1 MENKPSNHSEEL
13 LEAGKLNELRKL
25 LIGLNQSELDRIKLL
40 LNDPH
45 EFSKELSIL
54 LPYAIRKMIE
64 QGEVSVDNLLPFV
77 EEAMHKSIQKN
88 PQRLADILFPVMG
101 PAIRKAVSEDL
112 KRMIAAINTSLESG
126 FSPKTLKWRMQA
138 LTSKRSFTEIL
149 MANSYVYHV
158 SHIFLIHRDTGIL
171 LHEEQ
176 AKESRAL
183 EADLISS
190 MLTAIRD
197 FVSDSFKSSG
207 AGTLDEVQVGDLN
220 ILVEQ
225 GPYAVVAAIIE
236 GRPPADYRLTL
247 SETIEAVHFNQG
259 TDLEKFDGNTSIF
272 QLSAKFLQN
281 CLIKQKKQTKSKP
294 PYLVIVLFVA
304 FLAGITY
311 FLVQRQLQHNK
322 LNAFADQLERTPGY
336 HLTSRDFKGNT
347 IYIKGLR
354 DVMSDNPNDISD
366 KMNIEN
372 RFVHFDFESYIST
385 DSGIIIQRA
394 IKALS
399 PPASVQISLRDQ
411 TLIITGEASEQWK
424 TKALTQQ
431 PYIYGINS
439 IDTEQ
444 LTSGTNLQWI
454 IPAIEK
460 HRFDFEINVVNL
472 TEQQQVNFD
481 SLVQA
486 ALFLDEFNQ
495 MYQKR
500 MAIYVQ
506 SFTTKSGNLDANLK
520 VANQRI
526 IAFISLLEKAGV
538 NSKLLVSQV
547 KFTEDLTESVNLRS
561 VRFSVFDNK
570 QANP

>member
-77 EEAMHKSIQKN
+77 EEAMHTSIQKD

-112 KRMIAAINTSLESG
+112 KRMIAAINTTLESG
-126 FSPKTLKWRMQA
+126 FSPKTLKWRLQA

>member
-77 EEAMHKSIQKN
+77 EEAMHKSIQKD

-112 KRMIAAINTSLESG
+112 KRMIAAINTTLESG
-126 FSPKTLKWRMQA
+126 FSPKTLKWRLQA

-259 TDLEKFDGNTSIF
+259 TDLEKFDGNTSTF

-547 KFTEDLTESVNLRS
+547 KFAEDLTESVNLRS

>member
-77 EEAMHKSIQKN
+77 EEAMHTSIQKD

-112 KRMIAAINTSLESG
+112 KRMIAAINTTLESG
-126 FSPKTLKWRMQA
+126 FSPKTLKWRLQA

-431 PYIYGINS
+431 PYIYGIKS

>member
-77 EEAMHKSIQKN
+77 EEAMHTSIQKD

-112 KRMIAAINTSLESG
+112 KRMIAAINTTLESG
-126 FSPKTLKWRMQA
+126 FSPKTLKWRLQA

-547 KFTEDLTESVNLRS
+547 KFAEDLTESVNLRS

>member
-1 MENKPSNHSEEL
+1 
-13 LEAGKLNELRKL
+13 
-25 LIGLNQSELDRIKLL
+25 
-40 LNDPH
+40 
-45 EFSKELSIL
+45 
-54 LPYAIRKMIE
+54 
-64 QGEVSVDNLLPFV
+64 V
-77 EEAMHKSIQKN
+77 EEAMHTSIQKD

-112 KRMIAAINTSLESG
+112 KRMIAAINTTLESG
-126 FSPKTLKWRMQA
+126 FSPKTLKWRLQA

-547 KFTEDLTESVNLRS
+547 KFAEDLTESVNLRS

>member
-77 EEAMHKSIQKN
+77 EEAMHTSIQKD

-112 KRMIAAINTSLESG
+112 KRMIAAINTTLESG
-126 FSPKTLKWRMQA
+126 FSPKTLKWRLQA

-354 DVMSDNPNDISD
+354 DVLSDNPNDISD
-366 KMNIEN
+366 KINIEN

-411 TLIITGEASEQWK
+411 TLIITGEATEQWK
-424 TKALTQQ
+424 TEALTQQ

>member
-126 FSPKTLKWRMQA
+126 FSPKTLKWRLQA

-547 KFTEDLTESVNLRS
+547 KFAEDLTESVNLRS

>member
-411 TLIITGEASEQWK
+411 TLIIKGEATEQWK
-424 TKALTQQ
+424 TEALTQQ

-526 IAFISLLEKAGV
+526 NAFISLLEKAGV
-538 NSKLLVSQV
+538 NRKLLVSQV
-547 KFTEDLTESVNLRS
+547 KFAEDLTESVNLRS

>member
-77 EEAMHKSIQKN
+77 EEAMHKSIQKD

-112 KRMIAAINTSLESG
+112 KRMIAAINTTLESG
-126 FSPKTLKWRMQA
+126 FSPKTLKWRLQA

-149 MANSYVYHV
+149 MANSYIYHV

-259 TDLEKFDGNTSIF
+259 TDLEKFDGNTSTF

-366 KMNIEN
+366 KINIEN

-538 NSKLLVSQV
+538 NRKLLVSQV
-547 KFTEDLTESVNLRS
+547 KFAEDLTESVNLRS

>member
-25 LIGLNQSELDRIKLL
+25 LIGLSQSELDRIKLL

-45 EFSKELSIL
+45 EFSKELSSL

-64 QGEVSVDNLLPFV
+64 QGEVSIDNLLPFV
-77 EEAMHKSIQKN
+77 EKAMHKSIQKN

-126 FSPKTLKWRMQA
+126 FSPKTLKWRLQA
-138 LTSKRSFTEIL
+138 LTSKRSFAEIL

-158 SHIFLIHRDTGIL
+158 SHVFLIHRNTGIL

-197 FVSDSFKSSG
+197 FVSDSFKTSG

-247 SETIEAVHFNQG
+247 SETIEAVHFNHG
-259 TDLEKFDGNTSIF
+259 TDLEKFDGNTSVY

-281 CLIKQKKQTKSKP
+281 CLIKQKKQTKNKP
-294 PYLVIVLFVA
+294 PYLVIILFVA
-304 FLAGITY
+304 LLAGITY
-311 FLVQRQLQHNK
+311 FFVQRQLQHNK
-322 LNAFADQLERTPGY
+322 LNAFADQLEAAPGY
-336 HLTSRDFKGNT
+336 HLTQRHFKGNT

-354 DVMSDNPNDISD
+354 DVMSENPHTLSE

-372 RFVHFDFESYIST
+372 RYVHFDFESFIST
-385 DSGIIIQRA
+385 DSGIIMQRA
-394 IKALS
+394 IQALS
-399 PPASVQISLRDQ
+399 PPASVQISLRNQ
-411 TLIITGEASEQWK
+411 TLILKGEASQQWK
-424 TKALTQQ
+424 ANALAQQ
-431 PYIYGINS
+431 PYIYGVTGM
-439 IDTEQ
+439 DTE
-444 LTSGTNLQWI
+444 LLNSGRNLLWI

-460 HRFDFEINVVNL
+460 HRFEFEINVIKLND
-472 TEQQQVNFD
+472 QQQLSFD

-486 ALFLDEFNQ
+486 AVFLDEYNQ
-495 MYQKR
+495 LYQKQ

-506 SFTTKSGNLDANLK
+506 SFTTKSGNVDANIK

-526 IAFISLLEKAGV
+526 SAFISLLEKAGI
-538 NSKLLVSQV
+538 NNKLLVSQV
-547 KFTEDLTESVNLRS
+547 KFAEDLTESVNLRS
-561 VRFSVFDNK
+561 VRFTVFDNK
-570 QANP
+570 QTNQ